1 MKTKFEKVSLL
12 YDGACYLCNMEM
24 DIYRKKD
31 PNQILDLVDISQ
43 PHFDASSLGLSE
55 KEVNLHFHA
64 RDLDG
69 KWHKGVD
76 AFIVI
81 WKTLDIYKPLSYMAS
96 SSITRPVFLVG
107 YELFARV
114 RPHLPGRKN
123 ATRITAKLVTD

>member
-107 YELFARV
+107 YELCARV
-114 RPHLPGRKN
+114 RPHLPGRK
-123 ATRITAKLVTD
+123 KCDTDNCQIGN

>member
-64 RDLDG
+64 ETWMG
-69 KWHKGVD
+69 NGTKGRC
-76 AFIVI
+76 F
-81 WKTLDIYKPLSYMAS
+81 YC
-96 SSITRPVFLVG
+96 
-107 YELFARV
+107 
-114 RPHLPGRKN
+114 HLENSRHLQ
-123 ATRITAKLVTD
+123 AAKLRSWQQHSRACFPCS